1 MANRDGG
8 KKAGVKSPAETLIS
22 LMMIMLIVLF
32 CVATSQKFSGE
43 YTTHIY
49 VKQQVI
55 DGHILNHNPFLVVRF
70 PLSVIFKPAIMLN
83 GLYHLFDLVLV
94 TLWRWLNVD
103 DT

>member
-8 KKAGVKSPAETLIS
+8 KKAGVKS
-22 LMMIMLIVLF
+22 LMMIMPIVLF
-32 CVATSQKFSGE
+32 CVATSPKFSGE

-55 DGHILNHNPFLVVRF
+55 VTYGHILNHNPFLVVRF
-70 PLSVIFKPAIMLN
+70 PLSVIFKPAILLN

>member
-1 MANRDGG
+1 
-8 KKAGVKSPAETLIS
+8 LIS
-22 LMMIMLIVLF
+22 LMMIMPIVLF
-32 CVATSQKFSGE
+32 CVATSPKFSGE

-55 DGHILNHNPFLVVRF
+55 VTYGHILNHNPFLVVRF